1 MESEVSTNSLI
12 DPGQNNMNLPNLVVD
27 IDRCLSKIKTPQGIV
42 AKPVTDGL
50 NRTNE
55 QLYAAFDQGAP
66 IQTLV
71 RQKSK
76 VIDHVLKYCFDSFI
90 DISISTSNCAPINKA
105 QECQCSLVA
114 VGGYGRSEL
123 LPGSDID
130 LMILLSQQPGKQLET
145 QLSRFIT
152 FLWDIGLEVGH
163 SVRTIEDCVEQGKAD
178 VTVITNMIEARLI
191 CGDENL
197 YKQFQQAIDPSKL
210 WSSREFF
217 EAKLEEQHNRHL
229 RYNDTAYNLEPNIK
243 EGPGGLRD
251 IQIVGWVAKRHFG
264 TRTYLELIDRGFIT
278 TDEYQLLVQGQRH
291 LWKVRF
297 ALHRLAKRREDR
309 LLFDYQNQISTDFG
323 FEAGPHNLAIE
334 QFMQQY
340 YRTIMELER
349 LNEMLLQIFKEEILF
364 ADSKKKTSVI
374 NARFMLRNTF
384 IEVKHPNVFKQ
395 HPPALVELFVLI
407 STHEGCEG
415 VSASTIRL
423 IREHLYLVDDNFRN
437 NDEVKRLFMQLM
449 SAPNG
454 VTHQMRRMNSYGFLA
469 AYIPAFEKI
478 TGRMQYDL
486 FHAYTVDQHTI
497 FVIRNLRRFALEK
510 HEAEFPFCN
519 LVFSKLEDPRL
530 LYLAALFHDIAKG
543 QGGSHSVLGAE
554 IATQFC
560 LQHNLNAKE
569 TRIVSQLVRN
579 HLLMSLTAQRKDI
592 SDPDVVG
599 EFAQQV
605 GSMNMLNYLYLHT
618 VADIR
623 STNPK
628 LWNNWKDALFK
639 QLYTATKKVIRR
651 GIENAPDIEE
661 IIQENRD
668 AAFEL
673 MVDLP
678 YDKQAITNQCNQL
691 PGDYFLRHHPL
702 EIRWHVD
709 TILGSPEQSTLVRV
723 RQAIHSKTTKV
734 FVYCDENPNVF
745 SQVTGALGSLGL
757 SILNAEIFTT
767 KNDKIMDTFIIQD
780 HDSQSVTEPSIVRQ
794 IEEALIKAFM
804 SKTAYKPNTNKRR
817 HRHQKVFNHPTL
829 IQFEQD
835 EANHRTVMEITSMDM
850 PGMLS
855 TISNVIALNSI
866 NISHAKISTLG
877 EKIDDI
883 FYLSTADGNNIINQS
898 ALNKLESQIIK
909 AIEAINP
916 T

>member
-1 MESEVSTNSLI
+1 MTSDVSNDSMI
-12 DPGQNNMNLPNLVVD
+12 DMLAE
-27 IDRCLSKIKTPQGIV
+27 ISHCLSRIKTPQGII

-55 QLYAAFDQGAP
+55 QLYAAFDQGVP

-71 RQKSK
+71 SQKSK
-76 VIDHVLKYCFDSFI
+76 VIDHVLHFCFDSFI
-90 DISISTSNCAPINKA
+90 SHT

-130 LMILLSQQPGKQLET
+130 LMVLLSQKPNKTLENE
-145 QLSRFIT
+145 LSRFIT

-163 SVRTIEDCVEQGKAD
+163 SVRTVDDCIEQGKAD

-197 YKQFQQAIDPSKL
+197 YDRFQQAIEPSKM

-217 EAKLEEQHNRHL
+217 EAKLKEQEIRHM

-251 IQIVGWVAKRHFG
+251 IQIVGWIAKRHFG
-264 TRTYLELIDRGFIT
+264 TRTYLELIDREFIT
-278 TDEYQLLVQGQRH
+278 LDEYQLIEAGQRH

-309 LLFDYQNQISTDFG
+309 LLFDYQNQISIDFG

-349 LNEMLLQIFKEEILF
+349 LNEMLLQIFREEILF
-364 ADSKKKTSVI
+364 ADTKKQTNVI
-374 NARFMLRNTF
+374 NDRFMLRNNY
-384 IEVKHPNVFKQ
+384 IEVRYADVFKQ
-395 HPPALVELFVLI
+395 HPPALIELFVLI
-407 STHEGCEG
+407 SSHSDCEG

-423 IREHLYLVDDNFRN
+423 IREHLYLVDDSFRN
-437 NDEVKRLFMQLM
+437 NDEVKHLFMQLM
-449 SAPNG
+449 SGTNG
-454 VTHQMRRMNSYGFLA
+454 VTHQIRRMNSYGFLA

-497 FVIRNLRRFALEK
+497 FVIRNLRRFALEI
-510 HEAEFPFCN
+510 HEDEFPFCN
-519 LVFSKLEDPRL
+519 LVFSKLEDPKL

-579 HLLMSLTAQRKDI
+579 HLLMSVTAQRKDI
-592 SDPDVVG
+592 SDPDVVR

-628 LWNNWKDALFK
+628 LWNNWKDALFQ
-639 QLYTATKKVIRR
+639 QLYIATKKVIRR

-661 IIQENRD
+661 IIQENKD

-673 MVDLP
+673 MLDLP
-678 YDKQAITNQCNQL
+678 YDQQAIIDQCDQL

-723 RQAIHSKTTKV
+723 RQATYSKTTKV

-780 HDSQSVTEPSIVRQ
+780 HDSQSITEPSIVRQ
-794 IEEALIKAFM
+794 IEEALIKAFK
-804 SKTAYKPNTNKRR
+804 SNTIYKPVINNRR
-817 HRHQKVFNHPTL
+817 HRHQKAFNHPTQ

-835 EANHRTVMEITSMDM
+835 TVNQRTVMEITAMDM

-866 NISHAKISTLG
+866 NITHAKISTLG
-877 EKIDDI
+877 ERVNDI
-883 FYLSTADGNNIINQS
+883 FFLVTPDGKNITDQS
-898 ALNKLESQIIK
+898 ALDILESQIIQG
-909 AIEAINP
+909 ITAINP
-916 T
+916 K

>member
-1 MESEVSTNSLI
+1 MSN
-12 DPGQNNMNLPNLVVD
+12 DNLNNLVIE
-27 IDRCLSKIKTPQGIV
+27 IDRCLAQIRTPQGII
-42 AKPVTDGL
+42 AKPVTEGL

-55 QLYAAFDQGAP
+55 QLFAAFDQGAP

-71 RQKSK
+71 RQKSE
-76 VIDHVLKYCFDSFI
+76 VIDHVLNFCFDSFI
-90 DISISTSNCAPINKA
+90 DTLMDNSE
-105 QECQCSLVA
+105 QCQCSLVA

-145 QLSRFIT
+145 ELSCFIT

-163 SVRTIEDCVEQGKAD
+163 SVRTIEDCIEQGKTD

-191 CGDENL
+191 CGDANL
-197 YKQFQQAIDPSKL
+197 YERFQQAIDPSKM

-217 EAKLEEQHNRHL
+217 EAKLKEQQSRHL

-278 TDEYQLLVQGQRH
+278 SDEYQLLVQGQRH

-364 ADSKKKTSVI
+364 ADSKKQASII
-374 NARFMLRNTF
+374 NDRFQLRNSF
-384 IEVKHPNVFKQ
+384 IEVRHSDVFKQ
-395 HPPALVELFVLI
+395 HPPALIELFVLI
-407 STHEGCEG
+407 STHEACKG

-437 NDEVKRLFMQLM
+437 NDEVKQLFMQLM
-449 SAPNG
+449 GAPNG

-469 AYIPAFEKI
+469 AYIPAFAKI

-497 FVIRNLRRFALEK
+497 FVIRNLRRFALDK
-510 HEAEFPFCN
+510 HADEFPFCN
-519 LVFSKLEDPRL
+519 LVYSKLEDPRL

-543 QGGSHSVLGAE
+543 QGGNHSILGAE

-560 LQHNLNAKE
+560 FQHNLNRKQ
-569 TRIVSQLVRN
+569 TRIVSQLVRD
-579 HLLMSLTAQRKDI
+579 HLLMSMTAQRKDI
-592 SDPDVVG
+592 SDPDVVR
-599 EFAQQV
+599 EFAQRV

-618 VADIR
+618 VADIC

-628 LWNNWKDALFK
+628 LWNNWKDALFM

-651 GIENAPDIEE
+651 GIENAPDIDE
-661 IIQENRD
+661 IIQESRD

-673 MVDLP
+673 MIAMP
-678 YDKQAITNQCNQL
+678 YEKQAIIDQCNQL
-691 PGDYFLRHHPL
+691 PGDYFLRHDPL

-709 TILGSPEQSTLVRV
+709 TILGNPGQQTLVKV
-723 RQAIHSKTTKV
+723 RQASHSKTTKV

-757 SILNAEIFTT
+757 SILNAEIFST

-780 HDSQSVTEPSIVRQ
+780 HESQSITNPSIVKQ
-794 IEEALIKAFM
+794 IEVALIKAFK
-804 SKTAYKPNTNKRR
+804 SKKAFKPNTNKRINR
-817 HRHQKVFNHPTL
+817 RLKAFHHPTQV
-829 IQFEQD
+829 QFEQD
-835 EANHRTVMEITSMDM
+835 YFNRRTVMEISAKDM
-850 PGMLS
+850 PGLLS
-855 TISNVIALNSI
+855 TVANVIARNSI
-866 NISHAKISTLG
+866 NITHAKVSTLG

-883 FYLSTADGNNIINQS
+883 FYLTNREGSNITKQSTLD
-898 ALNKLESQIIK
+898 KLESQLIT
-909 AIEAINP
+909 AIGDMYP
-916 T
+916 SD

>member
-1 MESEVSTNSLI
+1 MI
-12 DPGQNNMNLPNLVVD
+12 DMLAE
-27 IDRCLSKIKTPQGIV
+27 ISHCLSRIKTPQGII

-55 QLYAAFDQGAP
+55 QLYTAFDQGVP

-71 RQKSK
+71 YQKSK
-76 VIDHVLKYCFDSFI
+76 VIDHVLHFCFDSFI
-90 DISISTSNCAPINKA
+90 YHT

-130 LMILLSQQPGKQLET
+130 LMVLLSQKPNKTLQNE
-145 QLSRFIT
+145 LSRFIT

-163 SVRTIEDCVEQGKAD
+163 SVRTVDDCIEQGKAD

-197 YKQFQQAIDPSKL
+197 YERFQRAIEPSEM

-217 EAKLEEQHNRHL
+217 EAKLKEQEIRHL

-264 TRTYLELIDRGFIT
+264 TRTYLELIDREFIT
-278 TDEYQLLVQGQRH
+278 AEEYQLIVEGQRH

-297 ALHRLAKRREDR
+297 ALHRLANRREDR
-309 LLFDYQNQISTDFG
+309 LLFDYQNQISIDFG

-349 LNEMLLQIFKEEILF
+349 LNEMLLQIFREEILF
-364 ADSKKKTSVI
+364 ADTKKQTSVI
-374 NARFMLRNTF
+374 NDRFMLRNNY
-384 IEVKHPNVFKQ
+384 IEVRHDDVFKQ
-395 HPPALVELFVLI
+395 HPPALIELFVLI
-407 STHEGCEG
+407 SSHSDCEG

-423 IREHLYLVDDNFRN
+423 IREHLYLVDDNFRDN
-437 NDEVKRLFMQLM
+437 EEVKQLFMQLM
-449 SAPNG
+449 SATNG

-510 HEAEFPFCN
+510 HADEFPFCN
-519 LVFSKLEDPRL
+519 LVFNKLEDPKL

-579 HLLMSLTAQRKDI
+579 HLLMSVTAQRKDI
-592 SDPDVVG
+592 SDPDVVR
-599 EFAQQV
+599 EFAHQV

-628 LWNNWKDALFK
+628 LWNNWKDALFQ
-639 QLYTATKKVIRR
+639 QLYTATRNIIRR

-661 IIQENRD
+661 IIQENKD
-668 AAFEL
+668 AAFDL
-673 MVDLP
+673 MLNLP
-678 YDKQAITNQCNQL
+678 YAQRAIIDQCDQL

-723 RQAIHSKTTKV
+723 RQATHSKTTKV

-767 KNDKIMDTFIIQD
+767 QNDKIMDTFIIQD
-780 HDSQSVTEPSIVRQ
+780 HNSQSITEPSIVTQ
-794 IEEALIKAFM
+794 IEEALIKAFK
-804 SKTAYKPNTNKRR
+804 SKTIYKPVINKRR
-817 HRHQKVFNHPTL
+817 HRHQKAFNHPTQ

-835 EANHRTVMEITSMDM
+835 TANQRTVMEISAMDM

-855 TISNVIALNSI
+855 TISNVIALNKI
-866 NISHAKISTLG
+866 NITHAKISTLG
-877 EKIDDI
+877 ERANDI
-883 FYLSTADGNNIINQS
+883 FFLVTPDGKKVTDPS
-898 ALNKLESQIIK
+898 ALNRLESQIIK
-909 AIEAINP
+909 GIAAINP
-916 T
+916 K